1 MTIRWPIH
9 LLLVINEVNN
19 DVISLED
26 CEGFVQC
33 SQIPRTSSTTPVDYK
48 LRQNW
53 YLLEVH
59 ILIRTHAGDK
69 LPVAE
74 GLVTFTAPAASVNNT
89 RLGELNVG
97 IAVTNLSNGV
107 DPEILRNTPLA
118 AFVDGPML
126 VSWSLKLVIAK
137 KFNRS
142 LYSLQLGVN
151 RDSDDDH
158 QLSRDEGVDDILED
172 APSTSQPLLESGRP
186 ELPRRK
192 KRHYNSTVRNTPDPL
207 RRARIEAKKR
217 ASVQTTDE
225 QIRRGQRTTCCGE
238 MCCRKVTLE
247 VIRRCRL
254 EYFGLPHDE
263 REEYIHTRLHMRH
276 QTAIEEGKHIIDQK
290 LICKKAFWTIYGFSK
305 SKYYGMM
312 GQQSK
317 GVVRGYHGNQ
327 RRPKPRGNSIEADV
341 VLRQL
346 LGQLAEPMPHMQY
359 IQADGS
365 PGMLTHGRKPGAYC
379 HLSVTGLWPGDP
391 NFTVSSLARC
401 LRDLEQMD
409 DIGDHIG
416 DLARTTSA
424 VPLFTSLLDQAAFTA
439 SLGRQGATDSSFL
452 PFVGN
457 GNMQSARDNVQ
468 RPPFKPLPPVFMLQ
482 MDNSAKDNKNIH
494 VLAFCS
500 ELVIRGVFETVEVN
514 FLMVG
519 HTHEDVDALFLKPL
533 GFRFSMANNVSIYK
547 YQSKVD
553 GPWVPDSGSTLW
565 KKVDGQFRFPMG
577 EPRALKLPGS
587 HPRISEVSSFI
598 DNLTSHLQETFR
610 DPTSASYRR
619 YNPVISY
626 WKKVKEQLESIQPLE
641 DENLRMGFWPQ
652 TNHGTGFTVA
662 QRQQEAT
669 RDGPEDGIIVVDELQ
684 QELHQENNL
693 MLQPYVGDP
702 ANRPKRS
709 FIPLEDITEGKFVIL
724 RPDDA
729 FEAEIPRMIWLGQA
743 MGVVVREIDDE
754 HHGQFLVEWWRP
766 KHRKSNVTNKERYLN
781 VLAGQKDW
789 EKDLGYFTPEWIN
802 ATAVVYSW
810 KYRSKEGVPQNAR
823 LNPLAKA
830 AIKSHFQQLD
840 KENDDL

>member
-26 CEGFVQC
+26 CEGFVEEARVQC

-59 ILIRTHAGDK
+59 ILIRTPAGDK

-107 DPEILRNTPLA
+107 DPDILSNIPLA

-151 RDSDDDH
+151 RDDDD

-172 APSTSQPLLESGRP
+172 TPSTLQPVLESGRP
-186 ELPRRK
+186 ELPRMK
-192 KRHYNSTVRNTPDPL
+192 TRHYNSTVRNTPYPL

-225 QIRRGQRTTCCGE
+225 QIRGVQRTTCCGE

-254 EYFGLPHDE
+254 DYFGLPHDE

-276 QTAIEEGKHIIDQK
+276 QTTIEEGKHIIDQK

-305 SKYYGMM
+305 SKYYDMM
-312 GQQSK
+312 GQASK
-317 GVVRGYHGNQ
+317 CVVRGYHGNQ

-346 LGQLAEPMPHMQY
+346 LEQLAEPMPHMQY

-365 PGMLTHGRKPGAYC
+365 SGILYMLPSCYNKLSIMNELNLKLKSLGGEGISKSRFYKQWTDNFENFRFHQKGAFAKCDTCVELKLKLMNERRPEAWRPIEEERNKHMSEQMSQRNVYYAKRTLAKTQPERYLCLIHDKMDQNKTNIPRLADNMKKLHVGGCIPLPISLIGMLTHGREPCAYC
-379 HLSVTGLWPGDP
+379 HLSVTGLWLGDP

-409 DIGDHIG
+409 DTRDHIG
-416 DLARTTSA
+416 DLARTTSV

-468 RPPFKPLPPVFMLQ
+468 RPPFKPLPSVFMLQ

-500 ELVIRGVFETVEVN
+500 EL
-514 FLMVG
+514 
-519 HTHEDVDALFLKPL
+519 H
-533 GFRFSMANNVSIYK
+533 
-547 YQSKVD
+547 
-553 GPWVPDSGSTLW
+553 
-565 KKVDGQFRFPMG
+565 
-577 EPRALKLPGS
+577 
-587 HPRISEVSSFI
+587 
-598 DNLTSHLQETFR
+598 
-610 DPTSASYRR
+610 
-619 YNPVISY
+619 
-626 WKKVKEQLESIQPLE
+626 
-641 DENLRMGFWPQ
+641 
-652 TNHGTGFTVA
+652 
-662 QRQQEAT
+662 
-669 RDGPEDGIIVVDELQ
+669 
-684 QELHQENNL
+684 
-693 MLQPYVGDP
+693 
-702 ANRPKRS
+702 
-709 FIPLEDITEGKFVIL
+709 
-724 RPDDA
+724 
-729 FEAEIPRMIWLGQA
+729 
-743 MGVVVREIDDE
+743 
-754 HHGQFLVEWWRP
+754 
-766 KHRKSNVTNKERYLN
+766 
-781 VLAGQKDW
+781 
-789 EKDLGYFTPEWIN
+789 
-802 ATAVVYSW
+802 
-810 KYRSKEGVPQNAR
+810 
-823 LNPLAKA
+823 
-830 AIKSHFQQLD
+830 
-840 KENDDL
+840 